1 MKKIM
6 LVLFCLGF
14 AFSLS
19 AQINPVTNL
28 TYQHYYTGS
37 DTYFRLDWD
46 VPATSQDV
54 LKGYNIYQGN
64 TLYTFITDDFLC
76 YDYPP
81 FADPCL
87 NDPGY
92 FLANGPFWTHVT
104 AVYNSNLVESSYD
117 DSIYIE
123 GALIGINEIK
133 YNKKPILYPNPT
145 TGKLNIDYKDIQQIL
160 IFGLNGKLIA
170 KFETSPQI
178 DLSGI
183 PKGLYF
189 VKLINGEQTFLSKL
203 VLE

>member
-1 MKKIM
+1 M
-6 LVLFCLGF
+6 LVSLCLGF
-14 AFSLS
+14 ALSLS

-28 TYQHYYTGS
+28 TWGQRYDS
-37 DTYFRLDWD
+37 PNTYFNMEWD
-46 VPATSQDV
+46 APVSQDNLV
-54 LKGYNIYQGN
+54 GYNVYRGN
-64 TLYTFITDDFLC
+64 QFYRFQTDIFLC
-76 YDYPP
+76 HDIPP
-81 FADPCL
+81 TAPPCQ
-87 NDPGY
+87 NAPES
-92 FLANGPFWTHVT
+92 FLYAAPFWAHVT
-104 AVYNSNLVESSYD
+104 AVYENNIESTYTDSVLVQ
-117 DSIYIE
+117 
-123 GALIGINEIK
+123 GALIGINEVI
-133 YNKKPILYPNPT
+133 YNKKPLFYPNPT